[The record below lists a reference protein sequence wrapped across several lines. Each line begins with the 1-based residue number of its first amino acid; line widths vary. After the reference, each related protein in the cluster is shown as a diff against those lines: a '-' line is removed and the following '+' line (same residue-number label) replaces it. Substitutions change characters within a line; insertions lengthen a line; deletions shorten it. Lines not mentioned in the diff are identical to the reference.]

1 MSVLYLT
8 YIPLPKRSLRSSQ
21 ASRQDS
27 HDEIKET
34 TTQPL
39 DDTEGVDMEKDAL
52 KSEDQREPAT
62 VEGRDT
68 EDWRALRQCAQVL
81 SLCRVRDAMGTGMQP
96 MMGYLRYVPTQPH
109 SKSPLNLSLL
119 KRVLQA
125 ADPEIAKFSATISP
139 VPTLPFFAL
148 SWILT
153 LFSHDVDTLEPIQ
166 RMFDFLLSRNP
177 ISAIYLAVAIIVAKK
192 PQMLRLV
199 KEMGQEAMDD
209 PSILH
214 PLFARLP
221 PLIADD
227 PATTSASLGEKEMN
241 TKQGNEYDDP
251 NPYEPILLSTIFRIT
266 DDLLARYPYDGPLIR
281 GQEILG
287 EASSVNT
294 FSREMDEDWTLR
306 LAESQINGEVIRPGA
321 DMLDEEEEEEVPRPI
336 RKPHTRVPRN
346 KIGTVVA
353 ISVVLVGMGIAVYG
367 ARSGGPRSNWARWW
381 SVVVRDWMSKS
392 YTGVGSVRGTL
403 GYWTASSTSFL
414 RKLLDA

>member
-1 MSVLYLT
+1 MCASAQPVQ
-8 YIPLPKRSLRSSQ
+8 SQ
-21 ASRQDS
+21 GRN
-27 HDEIKET
+27 
-34 TTQPL
+34 
-39 DDTEGVDMEKDAL
+39 GNRDAANDGLSPVRPTHL
-52 KSEDQREPAT
+52 KS
-62 VEGRDT
+62 
-68 EDWRALRQCAQVL
+68 
-81 SLCRVRDAMGTGMQP
+81 
-96 MMGYLRYVPTQPH
+96 
-109 SKSPLNLSLL
+109 KFPLILSLL

-221 PLIADD
+221 PLVADD
-227 PATTSASLGEKEMN
+227 PDTISISLDGEKEVD

-281 GQEILG
+281 GEEILG
-287 EASSVNT
+287 EGSSVNT
-294 FSREMDEDWTLR
+294 FSRELDDDWTLR
-306 LAESQINGEVIRPGA
+306 LAESQINGEVIKPGA

-336 RKPHTRVPRN
+336 RKPRIRVPRN
-346 KIGTVVA
+346 KLGTVVA

-381 SVVVRDWMSKS
+381 SVVVRDWMSRS
-392 YTGVGSVRGTL
+392 YTGVGSVRGIL

>member
-1 MSVLYLT
+1 MQSKGCNGNRNAANDGLSPVRST
-8 YIPLPKRSLRSSQ
+8 HPCCKVPLILR
-21 ASRQDS
+21 
-27 HDEIKET
+27 
-34 TTQPL
+34 
-39 DDTEGVDMEKDAL
+39 
-52 KSEDQREPAT
+52 
-62 VEGRDT
+62 
-68 EDWRALRQCAQVL
+68 
-81 SLCRVRDAMGTGMQP
+81 
-96 MMGYLRYVPTQPH
+96 
-109 SKSPLNLSLL
+109 LL

-221 PLIADD
+221 PLVADD
-227 PATTSASLGEKEMN
+227 PDTVSASLRAEKEVN
-241 TKQGNEYDDP
+241 GVQDHGYDDP

-266 DDLLARYPYDGPLIR
+266 DDLLARYPYNGPIVR
-281 GQEILG
+281 GEEILG

-294 FSREMDEDWTLR
+294 FPRELEDNWTLR
-306 LAESQINGEVIRPGA
+306 LAESQVNGEVVRPGA
-321 DMLDEEEEEEVPRPI
+321 DMLDEDEEEEEEVLRPI
-336 RKPHTRVPRN
+336 RKARIRIPRN

-353 ISVVLVGMGIAVYG
+353 ISVILVGMGIAVYG
-367 ARSGGPRSNWARWW
+367 ARSGGPRSNWGKWW
-381 SVVVRDWMSKS
+381 SVVVRDWISRS
-392 YTGVGSVRGTL
+392 HSGVGSVRGTL
-403 GYWTASSTSFL
+403 GYWTTSGTSFL
-414 RKLLDA
+414 RKLLDG